1 MAVGDKVSKGDVLI
15 ELDKTTYD
23 TKIRELNKNITKI
36 ASNVSS
42 YKSDI
47 NNLYVYA
54 TKAGYVSS
62 LNLDVGDSVNKNST
76 VLQITNDE
84 YYYITCQVNYNSGL
98 NLKVGDAA
106 KVMLVDTLTYLNG
119 EVSYVSDL
127 KEISDSG
134 TPLQTVEVKIKN
146 PGYTLDG

>member
-23 TKIRELNKNITKI
+23 TKIRELNKNITKL

-47 NNLYVYA
+47 NNLYIYA
-54 TKAGYVSS
+54 TKAGYVSN

-76 VLQITNDE
+76 VLQRG
-84 YYYITCQVNYNSGL
+84 VL
-98 NLKVGDAA
+98 
-106 KVMLVDTLTYLNG
+106 LV
-119 EVSYVSDL
+119 
-127 KEISDSG
+127 
-134 TPLQTVEVKIKN
+134 
-146 PGYTLDG
+146 